1 METNV
6 NTMKNRVEL
15 LKQQLQKEKDSIK
28 KNKVMTKEAIE
39 KKIEINKMNRYV
51 FMTSNIET
59 EG

>member
-1 METNV
+1 
-6 NTMKNRVEL
+6 MKNRVDL

-39 KKIEINKMNRYV
+39 KKIEINKLNRYV
-51 FMTSNIET
+51 FVMLNVET